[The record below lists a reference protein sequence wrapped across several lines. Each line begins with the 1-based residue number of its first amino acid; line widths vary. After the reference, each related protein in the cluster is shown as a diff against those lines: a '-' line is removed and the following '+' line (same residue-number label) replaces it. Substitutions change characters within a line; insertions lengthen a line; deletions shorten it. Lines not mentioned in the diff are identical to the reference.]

1 MLCDGLPKP
10 FLPPAVRLFFEKL
23 QHFDRLNTEKTIDW
37 LLSVDE
43 RSVLSQDI
51 YSKDMTRRALVKE
64 MRPNFADEYKT
75 NIDLLLKVI
84 CIYKLKNFKQ
94 N

>member
-1 MLCDGLPKP
+1 M
-10 FLPPAVRLFFEKL
+10 PPAVRLFFEKL
-23 QHFDRLNTEKTIDW
+23 KHFDRLNTEKTIDW

-64 MRPNFADEYKT
+64 MRPNFGDEYKT
-75 NIDLLLKVI
+75 NIDLLLKVS
-84 CIYKLKNFKQ
+84 CTYRLRIYKQTITIN
-94 N
+94 